1 MRIKSDHAQKTQTHN
16 IAWHR
21 ISDKMISQFQDKVN
35 KSVQRVP
42 QHLYL
47 CLNCKDTNCQSH
59 GHKQALDKLC
69 DHMENMLVNNAM
81 LCFPKTKK
89 RHALPYWNEKVQP
102 LKNESIFW
110 HWMWRECGQPATG
123 VVTDT
128 YKRCKRKY
136 HAAIKDLKRQQN
148 ELRNAR
154 MAESIARNNSRDL
167 WKELNKMKPR
177 CKVIPPQVDGN
188 ADNKSVCKL
197 FAQKYETLLNSVP
210 ADEGKLAQIKSNLAD
225 RLSRIESSFIVTV
238 DHIRDAVQKLKV
250 NKSDGN
256 KGLISDMIIK
266 APLSWL
272 QLLAKLVTSMFIHGY
287 CPEVLCKATVTSL
300 VKDPMGDLC
309 DSNNYRGIAL
319 SSAINKII
327 DWLILTRSKESL
339 QTSDLQFAYKAN
351 NSTSMC
357 SLALKEV
364 AAYYIQN
371 GGNVFCTMLDA
382 SKAFDRLRYDK
393 LFQLLEGRNLDPI
406 IFRFLL
412 CSYEKQLTRTRWL
425 TETSAYFSSENGVR
439 QGGVASPILFT
450 VYMDELIH
458 RLEGSHI
465 GCYIGR
471 EFFGT
476 LCYADDVT
484 LLAPTV
490 SALQHMLQV
499 CEDFGKEYDV
509 SYNPS
514 KSICLQIGGE
524 ILQTRSDV
532 FLNGQ
537 TIKWDN
543 SAKHL
548 GNIINTHNSDSNDI
562 RQKRN
567 DFLARS
573 NSVFVT
579 YRAASRE
586 AKTKVFTSKCCCFY
600 GSQTWRLTSREVEEL
615 HVTWRKAV

>member
-1 MRIKSDHAQKTQTHN
+1 M
-16 IAWHR
+16 
-21 ISDKMISQFQDKVN
+21 
-35 KSVQRVP
+35 
-42 QHLYL
+42 
-47 CLNCKDTNCQSH
+47 
-59 GHKQALDKLC
+59 
-69 DHMENMLVNNAM
+69 
-81 LCFPKTKK
+81 
-89 RHALPYWNEKVQP
+89 
-102 LKNESIFW
+102 
-110 HWMWRECGQPATG
+110 
-123 VVTDT
+123 
-128 YKRCKRKY
+128 
-136 HAAIKDLKRQQN
+136 
-148 ELRNAR
+148 
-154 MAESIARNNSRDL
+154 
-167 WKELNKMKPR
+167 
-177 CKVIPPQVDGN
+177 
-188 ADNKSVCKL
+188 
-197 FAQKYETLLNSVP
+197 LNSVP
-210 ADEGKLAQIKSNLAD
+210 ADGGKMAQIKSNLAD
-225 RLSRIESSFIVTV
+225 RLSRIESSFKVTV

-327 DWLILTRSKESL
+327 DRVILTRSKESL

-514 KSICLQIGGE
+514 KSVCLQIGGE

-615 HVTWRKAV
+615 HVTWRKAVRRLLNVPRNTRSALLPYLMSCKPFIHQLSIRFITMIKTIHKSQNSKMRWLIKICPENGPTYDNVNFVASKWNLPIACVKNGNVKLSFIPDDTMLQRAQAIIDFQNNLNLDTVLFDILYYLCTY